1 MAEKKIDCGLCGFV
15 FRHRDGELEAWQV
28 ELSEEDEV
36 KIWNILGKYET
47 EGCSVRDASDEL
59 LRDCF

>member
-28 ELSEEDEV
+28 ELSEKDSWE
-36 KIWNILGKYET
+36 IWNILGKYET
-47 EGCSVRDASDEL
+47 EGCSVRDASDER
-59 LRDCF
+59 LRDLF